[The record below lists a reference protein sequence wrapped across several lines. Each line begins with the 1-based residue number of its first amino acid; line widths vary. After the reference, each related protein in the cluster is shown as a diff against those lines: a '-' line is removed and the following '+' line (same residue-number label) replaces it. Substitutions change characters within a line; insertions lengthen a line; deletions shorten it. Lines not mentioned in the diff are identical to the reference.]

1 VNPPGMLPQVNELI
15 LEFLAEIDEDF
26 AALREMSDDELGRLF
41 QEWLQRRHPERYP
54 TLQLPLSDAA
64 E

>member
-1 VNPPGMLPQVNELI
+1 VETRNLNELI
-15 LEFLAEIDEDF
+15 LEFLGEIHEDF
-26 AALREMSDDELGRLF
+26 PTLRQMSDDEIARLF
-41 QEWLQRRHPERYP
+41 HQWLQRRHPERLP

>member
-1 VNPPGMLPQVNELI
+1 MVPHVNELI

-26 AALREMSDDELGRLF
+26 AMLREMSDEELGCLF
-41 QEWLQRRHPERYP
+41 REWLQRRHPERYP
-54 TLQLPLSDAA
+54 TLQLPLSEAA

>member
-1 VNPPGMLPQVNELI
+1 MSANVNDLV
-15 LEFLAEIDEDF
+15 LEFLAEIHEDF
-26 AALREMSDDELGRLF
+26 PTLRQMSDEELAQLF
-41 QEWLQRRHPERYP
+41 RDWLQRRHPERYP